1 MSSSINQVLKILN
14 VTLPIFI
21 AFILVMLNVRFAVNS
36 LPLQE
41 ALFERNNISA
51 VSNLSPSDLRDIS
64 KQIQAYFNDD
74 SEPLVVTLAGNNKTL
89 NLFTKDEASHMADV
103 KKLFHF
109 LFTAQN
115 YLVSIIFICAVLSYL
130 FLKKSAYVA
139 IARWIKYGGV
149 VTIFLILFIG
159 VISVVAFEPLFTLF
173 HYIGFPQGNWTFNP
187 RTSALVQIFPLGFW
201 RDMTFVI
208 ASLSIFEALLCVSF
222 GQFVPRIW
230 KPKS

>member
-41 ALFERNNISA
+41 TLFERNNVSA
-51 VSNLSPSDLRDIS
+51 VSNLSPSDLRDVS

-159 VISVVAFEPLFTLF
+159 VISVVAFEPLFTFFISL
-173 HYIGFPQGNWTFNP
+173 HWFPSGK
-187 RTSALVQIFPLGFW
+187 LDL
-201 RDMTFVI
+201 
-208 ASLSIFEALLCVSF
+208 
-222 GQFVPRIW
+222 
-230 KPKS
+230 